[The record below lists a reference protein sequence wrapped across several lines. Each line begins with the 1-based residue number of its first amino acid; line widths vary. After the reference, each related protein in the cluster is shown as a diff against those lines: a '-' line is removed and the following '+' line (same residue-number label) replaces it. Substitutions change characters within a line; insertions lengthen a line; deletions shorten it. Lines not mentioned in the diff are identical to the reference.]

1 MKEDDGSPLGR
12 IHSGRPQ
19 LPSNQTPPSRSQWKP
34 QEGARGGRPRSSPA
48 SQGLILGVDPGL
60 AGTGFAL
67 FAEPN
72 LVLACS
78 TVVTIPGRDGA
89 RLLTIT
95 NHLRALL
102 ADNPPAE
109 ASIEE
114 LFMGRNATSAVGVAQ
129 ARGAI
134 LNVLEECGI
143 PVFEYKP
150 SQVKVILTG
159 YGNADKSQIGRMLA
173 AQVKLPE
180 GRLDDHARDAVAIA
194 LCHARSRRFARAAT
208 TPGARGA
215 RLE

>member
-1 MKEDDGSPLGR
+1 MPGRGS
-12 IHSGRPQ
+12 
-19 LPSNQTPPSRSQWKP
+19 
-34 QEGARGGRPRSSPA
+34 
-48 SQGLILGVDPGL
+48 GLILGVDPGL

-67 FAEPN
+67 LAEPN
-72 LVLACS
+72 VVVSCS

-89 RLLTIT
+89 RLLTIA

-102 ADNPPAE
+102 VENPPAE

-134 LNVLEECGI
+134 LAVLEECGV

-159 YGNADKSQIGRMLA
+159 YGNADKAQIARMLS
-173 AQVKLPE
+173 AQVKVPD
-180 GRLDDHARDAVAIA
+180 GKLDDHARDAIAIA
-194 LCHARSRRFARAAT
+194 LCHARSRRFTGAA
-208 TPGARGA
+208 AFERGPHEISPKA
-215 RLE
+215 PISWGKR

>member
-1 MKEDDGSPLGR
+1 MQGR
-12 IHSGRPQ
+12 NS
-19 LPSNQTPPSRSQWKP
+19 
-34 QEGARGGRPRSSPA
+34 
-48 SQGLILGVDPGL
+48 GLILGVDPGL

-72 LVLACS
+72 LVLSCS

-95 NHLRALL
+95 NHLRQLL

-134 LNVLEECGI
+134 LNVLEECGV

-159 YGNADKSQIGRMLA
+159 YGNADKSHGPPI
-173 AQVKLPE
+173 PE
-180 GRLDDHARDAVAIA
+180 RGDRDAGGHPAVQRAGPDRGGSSRPVPRRPRPSPFRPRNP
-194 LCHARSRRFARAAT
+194 CHARADHVSRDRPWVDVAT
-208 TPGARGA
+208 RQ
-215 RLE
+215 

>member
-1 MKEDDGSPLGR
+1 MPGR
-12 IHSGRPQ
+12 T
-19 LPSNQTPPSRSQWKP
+19 N
-34 QEGARGGRPRSSPA
+34 
-48 SQGLILGVDPGL
+48 GLILGVDPGL

-67 FAEPN
+67 LAESD

-95 NHLRALL
+95 NHLRSLL
-102 ADNPPAE
+102 EEHPPGE

-114 LFMGRNATSAVGVAQ
+114 IFMGRNATSAVGVAQ

-134 LNVLEECGI
+134 LNVLEECGV

-159 YGNADKSQIGRMLA
+159 YGNADKSQIGRMLS

-180 GRLDDHARDAVAIA
+180 GKLDDHARDAIAIA
-194 LCHARSRRFARAAT
+194 LCHARSRRFAQAAAT
-208 TPGARGA
+208 PASRRAHPG
-215 RLE
+215 

>member
-1 MKEDDGSPLGR
+1 MPGR
-12 IHSGRPQ
+12 S
-19 LPSNQTPPSRSQWKP
+19 
-34 QEGARGGRPRSSPA
+34 E
-48 SQGLILGVDPGL
+48 GLILGIDPGL

-67 FAEPN
+67 LAEPN
-72 LVLACS
+72 VVLACG

-95 NHLRALL
+95 NHLRSLL
-102 ADNPPAE
+102 AEHPPAE

-134 LNVLEECGI
+134 LAVLEECGV

-159 YGNADKSQIGRMLA
+159 YGNADKAQIARMLS
-173 AQVKLPE
+173 AQVRVPE
-180 GRLDDHARDAVAIA
+180 GRLDDHARDAIAIA
-194 LCHARSRRFARAAT
+194 LCHARSRRFSRAAT
-208 TPGARGA
+208 ARPEPGAR
-215 RLE
+215 LQ

>member
-1 MKEDDGSPLGR
+1 MPGKRD
-12 IHSGRPQ
+12 
-19 LPSNQTPPSRSQWKP
+19 
-34 QEGARGGRPRSSPA
+34 
-48 SQGLILGVDPGL
+48 GLILGVDPGL
-60 AGTGFAL
+60 AGTGFAM

-72 LVLACS
+72 LVLSCS

-102 ADNPPAE
+102 AEHPPAE

-134 LNVLEECGI
+134 LAVLEECGV

-150 SQVKVILTG
+150 SQVKVVLTG
-159 YGNADKSQIGRMLA
+159 YGNADKAQISRMLS

-180 GRLDDHARDAVAIA
+180 GKLDDHAKDAIAIA
-194 LCHARSRRFARAAT
+194 LCHARSRRFTQSAA
-208 TPGARGA
+208 TPGAGLA
-215 RLE
+215 DLT

>member
-1 MKEDDGSPLGR
+1 MPAT
-12 IHSGRPQ
+12 
-19 LPSNQTPPSRSQWKP
+19 SN
-34 QEGARGGRPRSSPA
+34 
-48 SQGLILGVDPGL
+48 GLILGVDPGL

-67 FAEPN
+67 FVEPN

-95 NHLRALL
+95 NHLRALI
-102 ADNPPAE
+102 AEHPPAE

-134 LNVLEECGI
+134 LNVLEECGV
-143 PVFEYKP
+143 PVFGYKP

-159 YGNADKSQIGRMLA
+159 YGNADKTQIGRMLA

-180 GRLDDHARDAVAIA
+180 GRLDEHARDAIAIA
-194 LCHARSRRFARAAT
+194 LCHARSRRFTRAAIS
-208 TPGARGA
+208 
-215 RLE
+215 

>member
-1 MKEDDGSPLGR
+1 MPGR
-12 IHSGRPQ
+12 
-19 LPSNQTPPSRSQWKP
+19 N
-34 QEGARGGRPRSSPA
+34 E
-48 SQGLILGVDPGL
+48 GLILGVDPGL

-72 LVLACS
+72 VVLACS

-95 NHLRALL
+95 NHLRALI
-102 ADNPPAE
+102 AANPPSE

-134 LNVLEECGI
+134 LNVLEECGV

-159 YGNADKSQIGRMLA
+159 YGNADKAQIGRMLA

-194 LCHARSRRFARAAT
+194 LCHARSRRFTNASSLSRASGSNELAQRAVARRPYRASRA
-208 TPGARGA
+208 GLG
-215 RLE
+215 